1 MLHLVASMQ
10 RSHTTFVRALM
21 WAALL
26 GIVWL
31 FAPPAEA
38 ARVRV
43 HGTAKLTVE
52 VLRGAPTTITGL
64 LRDDTGAPLAGER
77 VSVSVQRES
86 DPADTV
92 VRKAMRDAK
101 RCSGNELVPLDDD
114 SMVPRTDDAGRFCV
128 TLMLVA
134 DGYRLHASYAGD
146 KLTDGVKLDL
156 PVDLRRARLRL
167 AFDPELHAVA
177 LEAKATTLESTATT
191 DENGILEPAPGKT
204 IVLSSETGAELARE
218 TTNVSGRARF
228 VVATTRLGPPGKGEL
243 RLMFVGDSDTSLAD
257 TRSEIDRIAPVEL
270 SLAAAVPEGATDE
283 GVPALIDVSTIASG
297 PVSEGSVEARLGDVV
312 VGIAPVSQGRARVLL
327 TFASHGAT
335 PVDVH
340 MRYVPVSPFYRAQ
353 SRLIVKVTPGS
364 GSLWRRAPLAIL
376 AVVVAAFL
384 VLFRRQQRQA
394 PKVVSAKKE
403 ELGPVGQARVEVIKP
418 VQYARSGWTGEVLDA
433 HEGTPV
439 SGAEVRIERPSFQS
453 RLPLAQTRADAAG
466 RFKLSHVET
475 QSGDELIVSGA
486 LHSELPTKV
495 PPEGE
500 LRIALVL
507 RKRAILASLVKWA
520 RARGGAYDGKP
531 EPTPGLVR
539 RLASHDYRTARW
551 ADAVERGAFDSV
563 TVDRAKEREIEA
575 LRPDAP
581 EPSVRVGD
589 QTEPHR

>member
-1 MLHLVASMQ
+1 
-10 RSHTTFVRALM
+10 M
-21 WAALL
+21 WAVVL
-26 GIVWL
+26 GVL
-31 FAPPAEA
+31 VCFAPRPAEA

-86 DPADTV
+86 DPADAT

-128 TLMLVA
+128 TLMLSA
-134 DGYRLHASYAGD
+134 DAYRLRASYAGD

-156 PVDLRRARLRL
+156 PIDLRRARLRL
-167 AFDPELHAVA
+167 AFDPELHTVA
-177 LEAKATTLESTATT
+177 LEAKTVTLEATATT
-191 DENGILEPAPGKT
+191 DENGILEPAPNKS
-204 IVLSSETGAELARE
+204 IALSSETGTELARE
-218 TTNVSGRARF
+218 STNTSGRARF
-228 VVATTRLGPPGKGEL
+228 VVPTARLGPPGKGEL
-243 RLMFVGDSDTSLAD
+243 RLMFVGDSDTSPAD
-257 TRSEIDRIAPVEL
+257 ARAEVDRIAPVEL
-270 SLAAAVPEGATDE
+270 SLASPIPEGATDE
-283 GVPALIDVSTIASG
+283 GVPAVIDVSTAASG
-297 PVSEGSVEARLGDVV
+297 PVPEGSVEARLGDVV
-312 VGIAPVSQGRARVLL
+312 VGMAPVTSGRARVLL
-327 TFASHGAT
+327 TFASHGSS
-335 PVDVH
+335 PVEVH

-364 GSLWRRAPLAIL
+364 GSLWRRAPLALL
-376 AVVVAAFL
+376 AVVVAGFL

-394 PKVVSAKKE
+394 PKVVNAKKE
-403 ELGPVGQARVEVIKP
+403 ELGAIGHARVDVVKP
-418 VQYARSGWTGEVLDA
+418 VQYARSGWTGEVVDA

-439 SGAEVRIERPSFQS
+439 SGAEVRIERSSFHA
-453 RLPLAQTRADAAG
+453 RMPLAQTRADGAG

-475 QSGDELIVSGA
+475 LPGDQLVVSGP
-486 LHSELPTKV
+486 LHSELPTTV
-495 PPEGE
+495 PAEGE

-507 RKRAILASLVKWA
+507 RKRAILTSLVKWA

-581 EPSVRVGD
+581 EPSVKVGE
-589 QTEPHR
+589 QTEPQ